1 MLNQNRL
8 GGLNR
13 ADSEIEQCGL
23 CGSLNDSNESDGGGC
38 VLSRRRSNWC
48 DLSTDMP
55 YVGANR
61 FLRMTNLV
69 RVSDIYPGKAMRDFF
84 VAFDLPVKGQLGVND
99 CEWFQILIKSS
110 DLHVVVLR
118 TQKSKNVEG
127 SGQTQLWQFLLE
139 LLADKRYDDVITW
152 EGTQGEFKLVDPDEV
167 ARKWGERKSKPNM
180 NYDKMS
186 RALRYYYDK
195 NIMCKVH
202 GKRYAYKFDFQGI
215 AQALQP
221 QTGSNGADCLSPQTV
236 NRLQQDFM
244 QGGWSANYR
253 SLIPTGL
260 QTSGAFFNPST
271 MGYSGFGGAN
281 NTALQRNFPIYGSNM
296 TNYSKC
302 L

>member
-1 MLNQNRL
+1 MRM
-8 GGLNR
+8 
-13 ADSEIEQCGL
+13 EFE
-23 CGSLNDSNESDGGGC
+23 
-38 VLSRRRSNWC
+38 VLFFI
-48 DLSTDMP
+48 DP
-55 YVGANR
+55 Y
-61 FLRMTNLV
+61 
-69 RVSDIYPGKAMRDFF
+69 
-84 VAFDLPVKGQLGVND
+84 
-99 CEWFQILIKSS
+99 QILGPTCSRLAHS
-110 DLHVVVLR
+110 
-118 TQKSKNVEG
+118 G

-221 QTGSNGADCLSPQTV
+221 QTGPAGSEYLSPQTVNRLQQDFMQGIAQALQPQTGPAGSEYLSPQTV

-271 MGYSGFGGAN
+271 MGYGGFGGGN
-281 NTALQRNFPIYGSNM
+281 NATLQRNFPIYGSNM

>member
-1 MLNQNRL
+1 RL
-8 GGLNR
+8 LK
-13 ADSEIEQCGL
+13 
-23 CGSLNDSNESDGGGC
+23 
-38 VLSRRRSNWC
+38 
-48 DLSTDMP
+48 T
-55 YVGANR
+55 Y
-61 FLRMTNLV
+61 TNI
-69 RVSDIYPGKAMRDFF
+69 VSDPY
-84 VAFDLPVKGQLGVND
+84 
-99 CEWFQILIKSS
+99 QILGPTCSRLAHS
-110 DLHVVVLR
+110 
-118 TQKSKNVEG
+118 G

-221 QTGSNGADCLSPQTV
+221 QSGAASSDYLSPQTV

-260 QTSGAFFNPST
+260 QVSLNSKHVFYDGRPVQLGLSLQTSGAFFNPST
-271 MGYSGFGGAN
+271 MGYGGFAGGN
-281 NTALQRNFPIYGSNM
+281 NAALQRNFPIYGSNM

>member
-1 MLNQNRL
+1 MDAKPENPVKAEQSMHFPFLQNGMHNTQLGRNPFYDTNNVAPQKQTNDVFSGMNLSMQAFNAAPTPIKEEQLNQFNMSSCFNYS
-8 GGLNR
+8 GLKLP
-13 ADSEIEQCGL
+13 ACHPGTFSQPD
-23 CGSLNDSNESDGGGC
+23 
-38 VLSRRRSNWC
+38 
-48 DLSTDMP
+48 P
-55 YVGANR
+55 Y
-61 FLRMTNLV
+61 
-69 RVSDIYPGKAMRDFF
+69 
-84 VAFDLPVKGQLGVND
+84 
-99 CEWFQILIKSS
+99 QILGPTCSRLAHS
-110 DLHVVVLR
+110 
-118 TQKSKNVEG
+118 G

-221 QTGSNGADCLSPQTV
+221 QTGGAGPDYLSPQTV

-271 MGYSGFGGAN
+271 MGYGGFGGGN
-281 NTALQRNFPIYGSNM
+281 NAALQRNFPIYGSNM

>member
-1 MLNQNRL
+1 MKET
-8 GGLNR
+8 
-13 ADSEIEQCGL
+13 A
-23 CGSLNDSNESDGGGC
+23 
-38 VLSRRRSNWC
+38 
-48 DLSTDMP
+48 LSTMEISEE
-55 YVGANR
+55 GGRGN
-61 FLRMTNLV
+61 
-69 RVSDIYPGKAMRDFF
+69 G
-84 VAFDLPVKGQLGVND
+84 
-99 CEWFQILIKSS
+99 LIIA
-110 DLHVVVLR
+110 LAIVVTR
-118 TQKSKNVEG
+118 R

-167 ARKWGERKSKPNM
+167 ARKWGERKSKPKHELRQ
-180 NYDKMS
+180 DVTGI
-186 RALRYYYDK
+186 ALLTTIRTLCARCMANDMP
-195 NIMCKVH
+195 I
-202 GKRYAYKFDFQGI
+202 RI

-221 QTGSNGADCLSPQTV
+221 QTGGAGPDYLSPQTV

-271 MGYSGFGGAN
+271 MGYGGFGGGN
-281 NTALQRNFPIYGSNM
+281 NAALQRNFPIYGSNM